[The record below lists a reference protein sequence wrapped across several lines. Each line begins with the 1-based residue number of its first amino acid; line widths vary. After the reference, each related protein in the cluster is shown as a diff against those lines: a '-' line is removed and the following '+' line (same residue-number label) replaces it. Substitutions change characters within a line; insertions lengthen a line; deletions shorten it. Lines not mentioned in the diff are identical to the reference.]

1 MDTISNYKDRALI
14 SLEHKWGFAAMS
26 TLTYVLIYGGIGT
39 FCGINGLSVIEN
51 VLSIILLP
59 LAWGYIVMW
68 LGVARE
74 ERVNYVNMFDGFK
87 DYAKI
92 LITMLLVGLY
102 TLLWSLLLIVPGII
116 KYYSYS
122 MTPYILKDNPNL
134 KYDAAIN
141 ESMRMMKGH
150 KMELF
155 LLHLSFIG
163 WIILCFFTLG
173 IGFLFLEPYMMT
185 TTAHF
190 YEDLKL
196 ETVEE

>member
-26 TLTYVLIYGGIGT
+26 TLIYVLIYGGIGAL
-39 FCGINGLSVIEN
+39 CGINGLSVIEN

-150 KMELF
+150 KMDLF

-163 WIILCFFTLG
+163 WIILCVFTLG